1 MAARGPFEPHRRSM
15 TELATVFLAGLA
27 SAGSPCLLPLYPG
40 FLAYLAA
47 SAGALPGRRGSGL
60 LGLLVLG
67 GVLTTM
73 LALGGV
79 FVVLT
84 LPVGRVATALRPVVD
99 LVLVV
104 LGVLLV
110 AGRNPFERL
119 GTLGVAPRGGPYA
132 RAYRY
137 GLLLG
142 PLALPCAGPFFA
154 ALVAVATSVPEL
166 ALRLATFGVFG
177 LGFGLPLVALSLLT
191 AARRR
196 AVVDVVVRHR
206 RPVEVAAGVLL
217 GGVGLVDFVETWPLL
232 GGALGA

>member
-1 MAARGPFEPHRRSM
+1 M

-47 SAGALPGRRGSGL
+47 NGGAPAGRIRSGF
-60 LGLLVLG
+60 LGFVVLG

-73 LALGGV
+73 FVLGGV
-79 FVVLT
+79 FVLLT

-99 LVLVV
+99 LVLVA
-104 LGVLLV
+104 LGVLLL

-119 GTLGVAPRGGPYA
+119 GTFGVSLRGGPYV

-154 ALVAVATSVPEL
+154 ALVAVATSVPDL

-177 LGFGLPLVALSLLT
+177 LGFGLPLVGLSLLT
-191 AARRR
+191 AARRH
-196 AVVDVVVRHR
+196 AVVGIVVEHR
-206 RPVEVAAGVLL
+206 RSVEVAAGALL
-217 GGVGLVDFVETWPLL
+217 VGVGLVDLAETWALL
-232 GGALGA
+232 PAALGA